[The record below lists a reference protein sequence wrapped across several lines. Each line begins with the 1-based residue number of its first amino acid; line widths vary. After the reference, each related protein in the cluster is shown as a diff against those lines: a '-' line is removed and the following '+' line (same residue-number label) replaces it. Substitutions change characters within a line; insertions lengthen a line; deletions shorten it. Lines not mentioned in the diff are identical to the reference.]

1 MSYKPNIG
9 DSGFFK
15 LKAPFDVLIANETLY
30 TCQSIRTIND
40 FIAAGESV
48 YEKFYSPLRV
58 SVDQYQQDLV
68 DNVYITGLQAGT
80 GEWVFVPSSFI
91 EAAPSSNGVKY
102 IPVVIGISLGAIQ
115 DAFNMESIVAQ
126 FKDIVINTL
135 GVTPEVK
142 GVVVGSAK
150 WFSNEEHELIEAARK
165 EKIATSTS
173 PIIMAQY
180 LAAENERLRSVL
192 TEYEKIFKMTI
203 TPPPVVTP

>member
-1 MSYKPNIG
+1 MSYKPSIG

-15 LKAPFDVLIANETLY
+15 LKAPYSVLVADETLY

-48 YEKFYSPLRV
+48 YEKFYLPLSV

-102 IPVVIGISLGAIQ
+102 IPVVVGISLGAIQ
-115 DAFNMESIVAQ
+115 DAFNLEAIIAQ

-150 WFSNEEHELIEAARK
+150 WMTNEEHDLLEAARK
-165 EKIATSTS
+165 EKISTSTS
-173 PIIMAQY
+173 PIILSQY
-180 LAAENERLRSVL
+180 LSAENDRLLRVIS
-192 TEYEKIFKMTI
+192 EYEKIFKMTI
-203 TPPPVVTP
+203 SNAPLEI

>member
-1 MSYKPNIG
+1 MSYKPSIG

-15 LKAPFDVLIANETLY
+15 LKAPYSVLVADETLY

-48 YEKFYSPLRV
+48 YEKFYLPLSV

-102 IPVVIGISLGAIQ
+102 IPVVVGISLGAIQ
-115 DAFNMESIVAQ
+115 DAFNLEAIIAQ

-150 WFSNEEHELIEAARK
+150 WMTNEEHDLLEAARK
-165 EKIATSTS
+165 EKISTSTS
-173 PIIMAQY
+173 PIILSQY
-180 LAAENERLRSVL
+180 LSAENDRLLRVIS
-192 TEYEKIFKMTI
+192 EYEKIFKMTI
-203 TPPPVVTP
+203 SNAPPP

>member
-15 LKAPFDVLIANETLY
+15 LKAPFDVLIADGTLY
-30 TCQSIRTIND
+30 TCQSIRTLND
-40 FIAAGESV
+40 FIAGGESV

-91 EAAPSSNGVKY
+91 EAAPSNNGVKY
-102 IPVVIGISLGAIQ
+102 IPVVLGISLGAIQ
-115 DAFNMESIVAQ
+115 DAFNLESIIAQ

-150 WFSNEEHELIEAARK
+150 WFTNEEHELLEAARK
-165 EKIATSTS
+165 EKISTSTS
-173 PIIMAQY
+173 PIIMSQY
-180 LAAENERLRSVL
+180 LSAENDRLRRVNA
-192 TEYEKIFKMTI
+192 EYEKIFKMTLGK
-203 TPPPVVTP
+203 TPSV

>member
-1 MSYKPNIG
+1 MSYKPSIG

-15 LKAPFDVLIANETLY
+15 LKAPYSVLVADETLY

-48 YEKFYSPLRV
+48 YEKFYLPLSV

-102 IPVVIGISLGAIQ
+102 IPVVVGISLGAIQ
-115 DAFNMESIVAQ
+115 DAFNLEAIIAQ

-150 WFSNEEHELIEAARK
+150 WMTNEEHELLEAARK
-165 EKIATSTS
+165 EKISTSTS
-173 PIIMAQY
+173 PIILSQY
-180 LAAENERLRSVL
+180 LSAENDRLLRVIS
-192 TEYEKIFKMTI
+192 EYEKIFKMTI
-203 TPPPVVTP
+203 SNAPPP